1 MLLKYAIII
10 KINKIQ
16 TFSAKQKIKNQLFL
30 ELGLFNYHLQLK
42 LPNAY
47 TISEWKYVAV
57 S

>member
-16 TFSAKQKIKNQLFL
+16 TFSAKQKIKYQLFL

-47 TISEWKYVAV
+47 RLSEWKYMAV